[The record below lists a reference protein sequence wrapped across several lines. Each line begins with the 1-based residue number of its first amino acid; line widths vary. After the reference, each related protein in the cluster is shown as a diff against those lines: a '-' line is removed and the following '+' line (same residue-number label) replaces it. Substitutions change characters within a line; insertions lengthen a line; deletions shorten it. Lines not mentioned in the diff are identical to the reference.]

1 LSEPLQEIVPPV
13 ITSTDHPPLKNLNAE
28 TVTTMAGT
36 YLKRLGHKNGVKPKR
51 VSLEEGTYTVEFE
64 LSKFTAVVRIDAE
77 NREIKEYDVQPKG
90 EESSMFSLSPKTILT
105 VGIISSM
112 INVALFFGF
121 KMLGL

>member
-1 LSEPLQEIVPPV
+1 LSESLQENIPPV
-13 ITSTDHPPLKNLNAE
+13 INATDSPTKSLNAE
-28 TVTTMAGT
+28 IVTTMAGT
-36 YLKRLGHKNGVKPKR
+36 FLKRLGHKSGIKPKR

-64 LSKFTAVVRIDAE
+64 MSKFRATVRIDAE

-90 EESSMFSLSPKTILT
+90 EESSMFSFSPKTILT

-112 INVALFFGF
+112 VNVALFFGF

>member
-1 LSEPLQEIVPPV
+1 LSESLQENVPPA
-13 ITSTDHPPLKNLNAE
+13 ITSTDPSTKGLNAE
-28 TVTTMAGT
+28 IVTTMAGT
-36 YLKRLGHKNGVKPKR
+36 FLKRLGHKKGIKPKR

-64 LSKFTAVVRIDAE
+64 MNKFTAVVRIDAE

-90 EESSMFSLSPKTILT
+90 EESSLFSFSPKTILT

>member
-1 LSEPLQEIVPPV
+1 LSESLQENVPPV
-13 ITSTDHPPLKNLNAE
+13 ITSTDPSAKSLNAE
-28 TVTTMAGT
+28 IVTTMAGT
-36 YLKRLGHKNGVKPKR
+36 FLKRLGHKRSINPKR

-64 LSKFTAVVRIDAE
+64 MTKFTAVVKIDAE

-90 EESSMFSLSPKTILT
+90 EESSLFSFSPKTILT

>member
-1 LSEPLQEIVPPV
+1 
-13 ITSTDHPPLKNLNAE
+13 
-28 TVTTMAGT
+28 MAGT
-36 YLKRLGHKNGVKPKR
+36 FLKRLGHKSGIKPKR

-64 LSKFTAVVRIDAE
+64 MSKFSAVVRIDSE

-90 EESSMFSLSPKTILT
+90 EENSMFSFSPKTILT
-105 VGIISSM
+105 VGIISAM